1 MDKNTNTTTKNS
13 LGVTNVDRYME
24 HMNDKEKQAYNIAK
38 KHLGSSFDIE
48 KSIGF
53 KQFIKTNK

>member
-1 MDKNTNTTTKNS
+1 MDNTPTSKNS
-13 LGVTNVDRYME
+13 LSVTNVEKYME
-24 HMNDKEKQAYNIAK
+24 NMNDKEKQAYNIAK

>member
-1 MDKNTNTTTKNS
+1 MDKTITTTKNS
-13 LGVTNVDRYME
+13 LSVTNVEKYME
-24 HMNDKEKQAYNIAK
+24 HMSDKERQAYNIAK

>member
-1 MDKNTNTTTKNS
+1 MDTPAMTKNS
-13 LGVTNVDRYME
+13 LSVTNVEKYIE

>member
-1 MDKNTNTTTKNS
+1 MDNTPTSSRNS
-13 LGVTNVDRYME
+13 LSVTNVEKYME
-24 HMNDKEKQAYNIAK
+24 HMNDKERQAYNIAK